1 MTTMTSTAAA
11 VIGGV
16 DTHADV
22 HVAAACDQVGSVLG
36 TQAFPTTTAGYRQL
50 LGWLRGFGDLTVVG
64 IEGTG
69 SYGVGLTRFLLEAGV
84 DLREVLRPNRQVRR
98 RNGKTDVVDAI
109 AAARAVLSGEA
120 SARPKSHDGAVEA
133 LRALKIVH
141 RSANKSR
148 TQALNQMRD
157 LITTAPDGLRT
168 ELRGLRRRQ
177 RIAVCAAFRPG
188 DRDDLVT
195 ITKLTLR
202 TLARR
207 FADLDEELAVLNARR
222 RRITHAL
229 APRLV
234 AAHGIGPETAAG
246 LLLAAGDNPDRL
258 GSERS
263 WAALLASNPIEA
275 SSGKTKRHRLNR
287 GGDRHCNSALWRI
300 VVVRM
305 ATDPRTKAYVERRTK
320 EGLSTAEIIRCL
332 KRYVARETLGLLPE
346 NSSFDSRSIT
356 YSVVRRC
363 QGYGS
368 KAPNCASI
376 ARSSRTTQCSAS
388 FPCLT
393 R

>member
-22 HVAAACDQVGSVLG
+22 HVAAACDQLGAVLG
-36 TQAFPTTTAGYRQL
+36 TQAFPTTVAGYRQL
-50 LGWLRGFGDLTVVG
+50 LRWLRGFGDLSVVG

-84 DLREVLRPNRQVRR
+84 ELREVLRPNRQVRR

-120 SARPKSHDGAVEA
+120 SGRPKSHDGGVEA

-157 LITTAPDGLRT
+157 LITTAPEQLRT

-177 RIAVCAAFRPG
+177 RLTVCAGFRPG
-188 DRDDLVT
+188 DHDDLLA

-207 FADLDEELAVLNARR
+207 IAELDEELAMLNARR
-222 RRITHAL
+222 RRITHAV

-234 AAHGIGPETAAG
+234 AAHGIGPDTATG

-258 GSERS
+258 GNERS
-263 WAALLASNPIEA
+263 WAALLAAHPIEA
-275 SSGKTKRHRLNR
+275 SSGKTTRHRLNR
-287 GGDRHCNSALWRI
+287 GGDRHGNSALWRI

-305 ATDPRTKAYVERRTK
+305 ASDPRTKAYVERRTK
-320 EGLSTAEIIRCL
+320 EGLSTTEIIRCL
-332 KRYVARETLGLLPE
+332 KRYVARETFDLLPRE
-346 NSSFDSRSIT
+346 LL
-356 YSVVRRC
+356 
-363 QGYGS
+363 
-368 KAPNCASI
+368 A
-376 ARSSRTTQCSAS
+376 
-388 FPCLT
+388 
-393 R
+393 